1 MTLEELMEMM
11 YGETDVGIRCSSIE
25 ERDRL
30 GKRLE
35 ELECGRRGW
44 IDEESSDEPIIFW
57 EPDDECFRTTDVQ
70 CSHDVFFADI
80 EHLLTDKPVV
90 PVIVDDLI

>member
-11 YGETDVGIRCSSIE
+11 RGEIDVGIRCSSIE

-44 IDEESSDEPIIFW
+44 IDEERSDEPIVYW
-57 EPDDECFRTTDVQ
+57 DPDDDCFLTTDVQ
-70 CSHDVFFADI
+70 CTRDVFFANI
-80 EHLLTDKPVV
+80 EHLLTDKPTV
-90 PVIVDDLI
+90 PVVVDDLI